1 MAMSEIEWMEI
12 FSTNLREIL
21 HEYGMSQAE
30 LADELGV
37 TQAAVSKYLNGRI
50 MPSVKVLANIAHVFE
65 VDIYDILYFGD
76 LIV

>member
-37 TQAAVSKYLNGRI
+37 TQAAVSKYLNAKI
-50 MPSVKVLANIAHVFE
+50 MPSPKVLNNLADIFD

-76 LIV
+76 RIV